1 MSKRQKEEE
10 RKETKEPQAT
20 GKTLLLV
27 GFPAEAVNTVQAQL
41 GRFGLTIITTGD
53 CASATY
59 AAHSAGDLARLYAHF
74 RKTFTPPEPVVAE
87 PVLATVATELA
98 FEAAPDPV
106 LGAWGDE
113 R

>member
-1 MSKRQKEEE
+1 MSKRQKEE
-10 RKETKEPQAT
+10 RKATKEPEAT

-27 GFPAEAVNTVQAQL
+27 GFPAEAASIVQAQL
-41 GRFGLTIITTGD
+41 GRFGLTVITTGD
-53 CASATY
+53 CAGATY
-59 AAHSAGDLARLYAHF
+59 VAYSADDLARLYAQF

-87 PVLATVATELA
+87 PVVATVATESA

-106 LGAWGDE
+106 LGAWDDE

>member
-1 MSKRQKEEE
+1 MSKRQKEE
-10 RKETKEPQAT
+10 RKEAKEPAT
-20 GKTLLLV
+20 AGKTLLLV
-27 GFPAEAVNTVQAQL
+27 GFSPEAVSTVQAQL
-41 GRFGLTIITTGD
+41 GRFGLTVITTGD
-53 CASATY
+53 CAGATY
-59 AAHSAGDLARLYAHF
+59 VAHSADDLARLYAMF

-87 PVLATVATELA
+87 PVAATVATESA